1 MTTLIGVD
9 FRIGTDR
16 RCPSMEEGPEDRTDG
31 TERSTGLRLGLR
43 GVVVR
48 FGVLTAGVLGDFG
61 VGVRTVVVGAA
72 VPLSSA
78 SGSIE
83 PA

>member
-1 MTTLIGVD
+1 
-9 FRIGTDR
+9 
-16 RCPSMEEGPEDRTDG
+16 
-31 TERSTGLRLGLR
+31 LRLGLR

>member
-16 RCPSMEEGPEDRTDG
+16 RCPSMEEGRTDG